1 MEMYLRSTGTHP
13 TEVKDMGITLL
24 HLLPSLQCE
33 YKKWKDV
40 TKSHLRR
47 RDHALVKRLNTYVTE
62 LSSNIPKLEDM
73 TKLESSLS
81 EVKSDEPYD

>member
-1 MEMYLRSTGTHP
+1 MEMYLKPTGTHP
-13 TEVKDMGITLL
+13 TEVKDMGITMI
-24 HLLPSLQCE
+24 HLLPSLQRE

-81 EVKSDEPYD
+81 EVKSDEPTD